1 MSRPSPL
8 RSVEEQA
15 GAAFAEYAGCEL
27 PVRYDDPAAEYRAA
41 VEGAALFDY
50 SHAGKLELTGPDA
63 PQFLHNISTND
74 IKSLPLGG
82 GCEAYLCD
90 ARARALFVAWVYHV
104 RLADGRNALWVETT
118 PGRAEALLKH
128 LDKYLIAEAVEL
140 ADVTDRFAQ
149 MHLAGPKAK
158 EVLERAL
165 AAEVPHLAEFQH
177 MERTFGSTATCSVR
191 RRDPLGV
198 PGYDLVCLPERAE
211 GVWRML
217 TAAGAT
223 PAGLD
228 TYETLRIE
236 AGTPVY
242 GQDIDESRFVMEVGN
257 ATRAVSFTKG
267 CFPGQEPIVMARD
280 RAGRVNR
287 SFLGLR
293 VLDGGP
299 PPPGTRLV
307 RDGQEVGLV
316 TSSAVSPRLGA
327 PVALGYVHWR
337 HADLGTQLTAETP
350 TGNHAVEAIGY
361 PPGGTGVFV
370 RQG

>member
-1 MSRPSPL
+1 MPQPSPL
-8 RSVEEQA
+8 HAVEEQA
-15 GAAFAEYAGCEL
+15 GANFVESAGYSL
-27 PVRYDDPAAEYRAA
+27 PARYDDPPAEYRAA
-41 VEGAALFDY
+41 TTGAALFDT
-50 SHAGKLELTGPDA
+50 SHAAKLELTGPDA

-82 GCEAYLCD
+82 GCETYFCD

-118 PGRAEALLKH
+118 PGRGQALLKH

-140 ADVTDRFAQ
+140 ADVADQFAQ
-149 MHLAGPKAK
+149 MHLAGPAAK
-158 EVLERAL
+158 DVLERAL
-165 AAEVPHLAEFQH
+165 AADVPDLAEFQH
-177 MERTFGSTATCSVR
+177 MERTFGATATCSIR

-198 PGYDLVCLPERAE
+198 SGYDVVCLPQRAE

-217 TAAGAT
+217 TAAGAK
-223 PAGLD
+223 PAGLE

-242 GQDIDESRFVMEVGN
+242 GVDIDENRFVMEVGN
-257 ATRAVSFTKG
+257 AARAVSFTKG

-287 SFLGLR
+287 SFLGLK

-299 PPPGTRLV
+299 PPHGTKLL
-307 RDGQEVGLV
+307 RDGQEVGVV
-316 TSSAVSPRLGA
+316 TSSAKSPRLGA
-327 PVALGYVHWR
+327 PLALGYVHWK
-337 HADLGTQLTAETP
+337 HAEPGMRLTAESQP
-350 TGNHAVEAIGY
+350 VEVMGY
-361 PPGGTGVFV
+361 PPIPANPE
-370 RQG
+370 R